1 MLDPISIIKGNS
13 ADDKQ
18 PAPKTMVRF
27 CHGAPVLITGDV
39 TGDVSVFRLN
49 RDEEN
54 LDPAYQS
61 DKLMKL
67 IYPNGYKLG
76 NHTEELGE
84 DRKLTTPS
92 PV

>member
-1 MLDPISIIKGNS
+1 
-13 ADDKQ
+13 
-18 PAPKTMVRF
+18 MVRF
-27 CHGAPVLITGDV
+27 CKGAPVLITGDV

-54 LDPAYQS
+54 LDPVYQA

-76 NHTEELGE
+76 NQVVE
-84 DRKLTTPS
+84 
-92 PV
+92 